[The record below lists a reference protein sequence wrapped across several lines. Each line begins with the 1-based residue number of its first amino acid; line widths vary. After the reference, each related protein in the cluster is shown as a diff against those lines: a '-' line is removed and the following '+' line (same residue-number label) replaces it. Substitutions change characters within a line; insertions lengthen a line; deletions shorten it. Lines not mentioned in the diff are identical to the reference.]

1 MQTMYVVSAVVRH
14 VGDGGL
20 IIQID
25 GRTCRAVQRGRV
37 QCTMCGT
44 FIRWP
49 GLRAGPHEPKIP
61 MHVSPS
67 YFSNLVLGT
76 LSFERTLQSSEKTF
90 LPGFGNGWLKY
101 CAIVQFW
108 SGQRNILRVVL
119 KT

>member
-25 GRTCRAVQRGRV
+25 GSVQRGRV

-67 YFSNLVLGT
+67 YFSNLVPGT
-76 LSFERTLQSSEKTF
+76 LSIVW
-90 LPGFGNGWLKY
+90 PGFE
-101 CAIVQFW
+101 
-108 SGQRNILRVVL
+108 
-119 KT
+119 T